1 MDHTEEIFRE
11 FPKERD
17 SGKEMMVCDFIA
29 GMTDRFALMMYE
41 RHFLPQPWLVF

>member
-1 MDHTEEIFRE
+1 LEHTDEIFKE
-11 FPKERD
+11 FPKEMIAERE
-17 SGKEMMVCDFIA
+17 KMVCDFIA

>member
-1 MDHTEEIFRE
+1 
-11 FPKERD
+11 
-17 SGKEMMVCDFIA
+17 MMVCDFIA